1 MGATGT
7 VVGLTTAAMGDLDGV
22 ETGATTGVV
31 GPVGSVLPPEHDT
44 VLLSISS

>member
-7 VVGLTTAAMGDLDGV
+7 VVGLTTTAMGDLDGV
-22 ETGATTGVV
+22 ETGATGVVV
-31 GPVGSVLPPEHDT
+31 GPVGSVLPEHYT

>member
-31 GPVGSVLPPEHDT
+31 GPVGSVLPEHDA